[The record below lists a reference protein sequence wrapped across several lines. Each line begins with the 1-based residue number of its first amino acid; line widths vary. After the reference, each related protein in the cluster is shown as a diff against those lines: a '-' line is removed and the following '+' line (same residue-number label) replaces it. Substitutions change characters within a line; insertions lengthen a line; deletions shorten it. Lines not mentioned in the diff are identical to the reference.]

1 MYQAFFISKTFKMK
15 TIHVLSILVT
25 LLWVSCSDDDP
36 VIQNPP
42 EEEIPTD
49 VVVNPI
55 SLDTYK
61 SENGVMMQSFYWDVE
76 PRGEWWSIL
85 TDHLTD
91 WSESGIDRL
100 WLPVAT
106 KGQSGGYS
114 MGYDPSDYFDFGEF
128 DQHGTV
134 ITRFGSRKDL
144 ESLIDKAH
152 ELKLEVIADIVI
164 NHNSGGGEEYNPY
177 RDKNTYSLFDENHGN
192 ASGMFNRTYENFYP
206 NSTSN
211 YDDGSLFYE
220 ETNLD
225 HNQEYVQDWLW
236 KSENSVAKYYQTV
249 MGFDGWRFDYVL
261 GFEPWVIKAWLTEVG
276 GFSVSELWD
285 GNPQVLAKFVDETGS
300 GVFDFSTFYKLEEA
314 LDRFNDLTY
323 LDKEMLWQT
332 HPKKAVTFTANH
344 DTEKDTNEDN
354 KIAPENK
361 LKAYAYILTH
371 PGYPTLF
378 YSDYENPDF
387 KTPLKQLIQIHNSL
401 AVGPT
406 QILYVDNDE
415 YIMKRDGDGENPGLI
430 LYINNSDTV
439 KRRSVTTNW
448 KQTYL
453 LDYSKNTSFV
463 ARTDDQGAS
472 QLEVPA
478 NGFAVYSV
486 ADRN

>member
-1 MYQAFFISKTFKMK
+1 MK
-15 TIHVLSILVT
+15 TIHFLSILVT
-25 LLWVSCSDDDP
+25 LLCVSCSDDDP
-36 VIQNPP
+36 VIQDPP
-42 EEEIPTD
+42 EEETPTD

-128 DQHGTV
+128 NQHGTV

-177 RDKNTYSLFDENHGN
+177 RNKNTYSLFDQTHGN
-192 ASGMFNRTYENFYP
+192 ASGMFNRNYENFYP
-206 NSTSN
+206 NNTSN

-387 KTPLKQLIQIHNSL
+387 KTPLKQLVQIHNSL
-401 AVGPT
+401 AVGST

-415 YIMKRDGDGENPGLI
+415 YIMKRDGNGENPGLI

-448 KQTYL
+448 KQAYL
-453 LDYSKNTSFV
+453 LDYSKNTPFI
-463 ARTDDQGAS
+463 ARTDDKGVS

-478 NGFAVYSV
+478 NGFAIYSV

>member
-1 MYQAFFISKTFKMK
+1 MK
-15 TIHVLSILVT
+15 TIHCLSILAI
-25 LLWVSCSDDDP
+25 LLCISCSDDDP
-36 VIQNPP
+36 VIQDPP
-42 EEEIPTD
+42 EEETPTD
-49 VVVNPI
+49 VVVSPI

-61 SENGVMMQSFYWDVE
+61 SDKGVMMQSFYWDVE
-76 PRGEWWSIL
+76 PRGEWWTIL
-85 TDHLTD
+85 SDHLTD

-128 DQHGTV
+128 NQHGTV
-134 ITRFGSRKDL
+134 ITRFGSRDEL
-144 ESLIDKAH
+144 ENLISKAH
-152 ELKLEVIADIVI
+152 ELELEVIADIVI

-177 RDKNTYSLFDENHGN
+177 REKNTYTLFDQTHGN
-192 ASGMFNRTYENFYP
+192 ASGMFNRNYENFYP

-211 YDDGSLFYE
+211 YDEGSLFYE

-225 HNQEYVQDWLW
+225 HNQEYVQSWLW
-236 KSENSVAKYYQTV
+236 KSENSVAKYYKNV

-261 GFEPWVIKAWLTEVG
+261 GYDPWVVKAWLTEVG

-285 GNPQVLAKFVDETGS
+285 GNPKVLAKFVDETGS

-332 HPKKAVTFTANH
+332 HPEKAVTFTANH

-354 KIAPENK
+354 NIAPENK

-371 PGYPTLF
+371 PGYPTIF

-387 KTPLKQLIQIHNSL
+387 KTPLKKLIQIHNTI
-401 AVGPT
+401 AVGAT
-406 QILYVDNDE
+406 QILHVDTDE
-415 YIMKRDGDGENPGLI
+415 YIMKRDGDANNPGLI
-430 LYINNSDTV
+430 LYINTSDLT
-439 KRRSVTTNW
+439 KIRSVKSNW
-448 KQTYL
+448 NLAYL
-453 LDYSKNTSFV
+453 MDYSGNTPYI
-463 ARTDDQGAS
+463 ANTDDQGQV
-472 QLEVPA
+472 QLEAPA
-478 NGFAVYSV
+478 NSFAIYSI
-486 ADRN
+486 AETNK

>member
-1 MYQAFFISKTFKMK
+1 MK
-15 TIHVLSILVT
+15 TIPFLSILLT
-25 LLWVSCSDDDP
+25 LACISCSDDDTALPDPEVEPP
-36 VIQNPP
+36 VEQ
-42 EEEIPTD
+42 EIS
-49 VVVNPI
+49 PI
-55 SLDTYK
+55 SLDKY
-61 SENGVMMQSFYWDVE
+61 SSGQGVMMQSFYWDVE

-85 TDHLTD
+85 TDQVTD
-91 WSESGIDRL
+91 WSESGIDRI

-114 MGYDPSDYFDFGEF
+114 MGYDPSDYFDFGQYN
-128 DQHGTV
+128 QHGTT
-134 ITRFGSRKDL
+134 ITRFGSRDEL
-144 ESLIDKAH
+144 ETLIAKAH
-152 ELKLEVIADIVI
+152 DLDLEVIADIVI

-177 RDKNTYSLFDENHGN
+177 RDKNTYTLFDQTHGN
-192 ASGMFNRTYENFYP
+192 ASGMFNRDYENFYP

-236 KSENSVAKYYQTV
+236 KSENSVAKYYKNV

-261 GFEPWVIKAWLTEVG
+261 GYEPWVVKAWIDEVG

-285 GNPQVLAKFVDETGS
+285 GNAKVLAKYVDETTS

-332 HPKKAVTFTANH
+332 HPEKAVTFTANH

-354 KIAPENK
+354 KIAAENK

-371 PGYPTLF
+371 PGYPTVF
-378 YSDYENPDF
+378 YSDYENTDF
-387 KTPLKQLIQIHNSL
+387 KSPLKQMIQIHNSL
-401 AVGPT
+401 AVGAT

-415 YIMKRDGDGENPGLI
+415 YIMRRDGNAENPGLI
-430 LYINNSDTV
+430 LYINHSDTA
-439 KRRSVTTNW
+439 KKRSVTTNW
-448 KQTYL
+448 KQAVL
-453 LDYSKNTSFV
+453 LDYSNNTPFV
-463 ARTDDQGAS
+463 AKTDTQGVS

-478 NGFAVYSV
+478 NGFAIYSI
-486 ADRN
+486 AEMN

>member
-1 MYQAFFISKTFKMK
+1 MYQAFFIPKTFKMK
-15 TIHVLSILVT
+15 TIHFLSILVT
-25 LLWVSCSDDDP
+25 LLCVSCSDDDP
-36 VIQNPP
+36 VIQDPP

-55 SLDTYK
+55 SLDIYK

-134 ITRFGSRKDL
+134 ITRFGSRKEL

-177 RDKNTYSLFDENHGN
+177 RDKNTYSLFDETHGN

-236 KSENSVAKYYQTV
+236 KSENSVAKYYQNV

-285 GNPQVLAKFVDETGS
+285 GNPQVLAEFVDKTGS

-332 HPKKAVTFTANH
+332 HPEKAITFTANH

-430 LYINNSDTV
+430 LYINNSNTV

-448 KQTYL
+448 KQAYI
-453 LDYSKNTSFV
+453 LDYSENTPFV
-463 ARTDDQGAS
+463 ASTDDKGVS

-478 NGFAVYSV
+478 NGFAIYSV
-486 ADRN
+486 ADSN